1 MLGCQLMLARLG
13 RQRFASSFDCV
24 RSSACPSRRIRI
36 ARWLGISTST
46 TLLARSSAPILYL
59 ASACKLAVISDTRC
73 MMDNAR
79 RSYRLLDG
87 AIFLPLPGMS
97 AGTWDASARWTFGR
111 GRRAWLA
118 GSTVQPAPIH
128 RRLDRSDIAMR
139 YGRNVRGSSPST
151 SVTLLESGHH
161 S

>member
-1 MLGCQLMLARLG
+1 
-13 RQRFASSFDCV
+13 
-24 RSSACPSRRIRI
+24 
-36 ARWLGISTST
+36 
-46 TLLARSSAPILYL
+46 LYL

-111 GRRAWLA
+111 AQATPSPPKPPGPPSKSSAHA
-118 GSTVQPAPIH
+118 GLFLLLGAGAP
-128 RRLDRSDIAMR
+128 
-139 YGRNVRGSSPST
+139 
-151 SVTLLESGHH
+151 
-161 S
+161 